1 MQGTAGLSGGGR
13 EGKDKY
19 TYNIMLCSCCTSMLL
34 LVPTMFMSLQIISWL
49 QESALHIII

>member
-19 TYNIMLCSCCTSMLL
+19 TYNIMLYSCCTSKLL